1 MIILVKK
8 VEHVFSVF
16 VIDFQNFSDGTLG
29 FVTPFFSES
38 GKPNVYQINFTSS
51 L

>member
-8 VEHVFSVF
+8 VEHVFSMF
-16 VIDFQNFSDGTLG
+16 IIDFQNFSDGTLG

-38 GKPNVYQINFTSS
+38 GKPNVYQTNFTSS
-51 L
+51 V